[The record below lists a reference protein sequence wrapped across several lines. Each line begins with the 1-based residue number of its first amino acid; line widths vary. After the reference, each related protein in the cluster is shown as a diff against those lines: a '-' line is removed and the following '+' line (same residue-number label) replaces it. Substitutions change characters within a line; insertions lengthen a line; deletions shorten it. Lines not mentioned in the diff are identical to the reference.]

1 MLNKI
6 IFLFFASLLFTNLS
20 HFAQAQ
26 KANPTPLGEF
36 LHKLEQQFDVV
47 FTYADE
53 NINQVY
59 VQIPGNDLSLDEY
72 IEEIQKQ
79 TGLKFTKLNAR
90 YIAIQKGEPEVIVTG
105 VITDRQTKEALPGAV
120 IFSGKTQ
127 TISNNLGQFSI
138 TLNPKADSILTVRY
152 FGYRQRVINV
162 NTHTPKAL
170 FIELTADILAI
181 EEVTIDYL
189 ATGINKLKDGA
200 LEVNLKHLDVLP
212 GLSEPD
218 VLHAAQVFPGL
229 LSINES
235 VADINIRGG
244 TNDQNLVLWDGVKM
258 YQTGHFYG
266 LISAFNS
273 HLVNKSKIIKNGAS
287 VIYGEGVSGIIDMR
301 QQEHLANKFSVS
313 TGINMVSADVMIS
326 TPLTKK
332 TSVIFGARH
341 SLNNLVVTPTYKS
354 YYQRAFEHAG
364 VIEQLNSFDTISED
378 SQHFSF
384 YDVSAKFIYDITN
397 RDKITLSVLHINNNF
412 EFEERATI
420 NDTLLKKNSFLSQAS
435 LLSNLEYKR
444 NWNNQFT
451 SHFSAFLSTYSLDAL
466 NADPVNGQN
475 HLQKNEIIDW
485 GLKLNTRYLLNENLS
500 LLGGYQFNEMGIRN
514 ADNIL
519 KPDYERDAKD
529 VLIVH
534 SFYTEA
540 EVNNL
545 FDKAYL
551 RFGVRSN
558 YLPEFSSLMWE
569 PRAVLNVELSEYISF
584 EFLAERKSQYTTQLI
599 DFQTDFLGI
608 EKRRWVLS
616 NNQSVPII
624 QSRHFSAGTQYNRNK
639 LLLSVEAFTKEVT
652 GIITPSQGFQNQFQ
666 YVYATGGYSVNGV
679 EVLVNNRFRKSN
691 LWLNY
696 TFAKNDYYFSSLVP
710 STFPNNFDIRHSL
723 TFGASYKVNQ
733 LEFSGG
739 VNYRTG
745 KPFTKPVNEIN
756 QTNTEIIYNEPN
768 SSRLPD
774 FVRLDISAKYRFDW
788 QNVNGVFGFSLWNVL
803 NRDNE
808 INIFY
813 YRDADNRIQQISQH
827 ALRITPNVNL
837 RLTF

>member
-1 MLNKI
+1 M
-6 IFLFFASLLFTNLS
+6 
-20 HFAQAQ
+20 Q
-26 KANPTPLGEF
+26 K
-36 LHKLEQQFDVV
+36 
-47 FTYADE
+47 
-53 NINQVY
+53 
-59 VQIPGNDLSLDEY
+59 PGDDLSLDEY
-72 IEEIQKQ
+72 IDQIQKQ
-79 TGLKFTKLNAR
+79 TGLKFKKLSIR
-90 YIAIQKGEPEVIVTG
+90 YIAIQKGDPEVTVKG
-105 VITDRQTKEALPGAV
+105 VITDRQTKETLPGAV

-138 TLNPKADSILTVRY
+138 TLNPKADSILTVRH
-152 FGYRQRVINV
+152 FGYRQHVIKV
-162 NTHTPKAL
+162 STDTPKDL
-170 FIELTADILAI
+170 FIDLTADILAI
-181 EEVTIDYL
+181 EEVSINYL
-189 ATGINKLKDGA
+189 ATGINKLKDGI
-200 LEVNLKHLDVLP
+200 LEMNLKHLDVLP

-218 VLHAAQVFPGL
+218 VLHAVQVFPGL
-229 LSINES
+229 VSVNES
-235 VADINIRGG
+235 VSDINIRGG

-301 QQEHLANKFSVS
+301 LQEHLPSKFSVS
-313 TGINMVSADVMIS
+313 TGINMVSADVVIT
-326 TPLTKK
+326 TPLTKNA
-332 TSVIFGARH
+332 SVIFGARH
-341 SLNNLVVTPTYKS
+341 ALNNLVATPTYKS

-364 VIEQLNSFDTISED
+364 VIQQINSFDTISED
-378 SQHFSF
+378 NQHFSF
-384 YDVSAKFIYDITN
+384 YDVGAKFIYDISN
-397 RDKITLSVLHINNNF
+397 RDKITLSFLHINNNF
-412 EFEERATI
+412 EFEETATK
-420 NDTLLKKNSFLSQAS
+420 NDTLLKRNSFLNQSS
-435 LLSNLEYKR
+435 LLSNLNYRR
-444 NWNNQFT
+444 NWNNHFT
-451 SHFSAFLSTYSLDAL
+451 SHFSAFVSTYSLDAL

-485 GLKLNTRYLLNENLS
+485 GVKLNSRYLLNENLS

-519 KPDYERDAKD
+519 KPGYERDAKD

-534 SFYTEA
+534 SFYAEA
-540 EVNNL
+540 EANNL
-545 FDKAYL
+545 FEKAYL
-551 RFGVRSN
+551 RFGVRTN
-558 YLPEFSSLMWE
+558 YLPEFNSLMWE
-569 PRAVLNVELSEYISF
+569 PRAVLNVELNEFISF
-584 EFLAERKSQYTTQLI
+584 EFLAEKKSQYTTQLI

-624 QSRHFSAGTQYNRNK
+624 QSRQFSAGTQYNRNN
-639 LLLSVEAFTKEVT
+639 LLLTAEVFTKNVS

-666 YVYATGGYSVNGV
+666 YVYATGSYRVNGI
-679 EVLVNNRFRKSN
+679 EVLVNNRFKKSN

-696 TFAKNDYYFSSLVP
+696 TLAKNDYYFGSLAP
-710 STFPNNFDIRHSL
+710 SKFPNNFDIRHSL
-723 TFGASYKVNQ
+723 TFGAGYIINQ

-745 KPFTKPVNEIN
+745 KPFTKPVNGIN

-774 FVRLDISAKYRFDW
+774 FVRLDISAKYRLKW
-788 QNVNGVFGFSLWNVL
+788 QTVNGILGFSLWNVL
-803 NRDNE
+803 NRDNI
-808 INIFY
+808 INVFY
-813 YRDADNRIQQISQH
+813 YIDADNQIQQITQH